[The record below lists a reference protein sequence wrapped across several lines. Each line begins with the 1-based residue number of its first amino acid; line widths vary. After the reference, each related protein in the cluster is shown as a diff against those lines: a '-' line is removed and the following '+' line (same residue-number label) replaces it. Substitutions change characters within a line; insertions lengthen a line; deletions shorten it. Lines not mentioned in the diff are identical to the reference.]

1 MDVSA
6 LLQKYDQP
14 VPRYTSYPT
23 AVHFNHEITQD
34 YYTRLLSGLS
44 AEKPVS
50 LYVHIPFCHVLCH
63 YCGCHTKVV
72 NSYGPVKSYVH
83 TLLKEIDLVG
93 KKLTCR
99 PPISQL
105 HFGGGSPN
113 FLEEDDMASIIT
125 ALHKYF
131 DFGGDAEIAIE
142 TDPRLLNEGKIE
154 TLAALGF
161 TRVSLGVQDF
171 NSEVQKA
178 VNRIQPFETVQE
190 SVLNLRKAGINK
202 LNFDLMT
209 GLPLQTLESVKRC
222 AEQAISLCPD
232 RLAVFAYA
240 HVPWMKKQQK
250 LLEKYPMPDTKL
262 RFEMMLCMKE
272 ILKSAGYHA
281 LGIDH
286 FSHETDSLYRAHKN
300 ETLRRNFQGYTD
312 DQASSIISFGLSSI
326 SRFEGAYV
334 QNTTDAPTYK
344 NSIEAGEFP
353 ITRGRTLSNEDR
365 KRGAVVESIMCGL
378 KTDIKP
384 YPEALEKLKALEHD
398 HLVKLE
404 GSHVTIT
411 PEGWPFVRIAAAC
424 FDAYYQPQ
432 EGQHARAI

>member
-1 MDVSA
+1 MDISA

-23 AVHFNHEITQD
+23 AVHFNHDISQD
-34 YYTRLLSGLS
+34 YYEGLFS
-44 AEKPVS
+44 NLIAAQPVS

-63 YCGCHTKVV
+63 YCGCHTKVA
-72 NSYGPVKSYVH
+72 NSYGPVKSYVQ

-93 KKLTCR
+93 KTLSCR

-113 FLEEDDMASIIT
+113 FLEEEEMTSIIT
-125 ALHKYF
+125 ALHQYF
-131 DFGGDAEIAIE
+131 DFGEDAEIAIE

-171 NSEVQKA
+171 NPDVQKA

-190 SVLNLRKAGINK
+190 SVVNLRKAGINK

-209 GLPLQTLESVKRC
+209 GLPLQTLESVKRS
-222 AEQAISLCPD
+222 AEQAVSLCPD

-250 LLEKYPMPDTKL
+250 LLEKYPMPDTKE
-262 RFEMMLCMKE
+262 RFDMMLGVKE
-272 ILKSAGYHA
+272 TLEGAGYHA

-286 FSHETDSLYRAHKN
+286 FSHEEDSLYKVHKTELYAVIFKGIRMIRHAILLALAYLQSVVLKMRIFKTQLMLPLIKKQLRPESFLSREAVFSAAKTVHGAHLLRASCA
-300 ETLRRNFQGYTD
+300 D
-312 DQASSIISFGLSSI
+312 
-326 SRFEGAYV
+326 
-334 QNTTDAPTYK
+334 
-344 NSIEAGEFP
+344 
-353 ITRGRTLSNEDR
+353 
-365 KRGAVVESIMCGL
+365 
-378 KTDIKP
+378 
-384 YPEALEKLKALEHD
+384 
-398 HLVKLE
+398 
-404 GSHVTIT
+404 
-411 PEGWPFVRIAAAC
+411 
-424 FDAYYQPQ
+424 
-432 EGQHARAI
+432 